1 MSRRGGFCEAVSC
14 CRDYWPG
21 NNGYDDTVTL
31 NNGAD
36 CPIFTQPLVHLG
48 KIELS
53 VANAAKLNV
62 PGIPDLCRE
71 GQRQKLDIEG

>member
-1 MSRRGGFCEAVSC
+1 
-14 CRDYWPG
+14 
-21 NNGYDDTVTL
+21 L